1 MASWKGVAR
10 GRAKWVA
17 GENPGRDFMYTSR
30 GTGNGYT
37 SDITDCYC
45 TLARFY
51 KALKILFVIKFLR
64 SRPPS
69 PVARSSRMHAAS
81 FVHDKRKDDSEW
93 FTYLQRARSL
103 FTFGPIVEFFPGS
116 SDFWLKLLKFRRD
129 TMQTLFYIFVFRVS
143 IHWFFVDFAFHWF
156 L

>member
-1 MASWKGVAR
+1 MKNCWFLDVNESTKEIICDERTRIRAR
-10 GRAKWVA
+10 DVWTFEKWLVERGLREKWLA

-51 KALKILFVIKFLR
+51 MALKILFVVKFLR
-64 SRPPS
+64 SRPPG

-93 FTYLQRARSL
+93 FTNLRRARSL
-103 FTFGPIVEFFPGS
+103 FTFGLPFVEFFPGS
-116 SDFWLKLLKFRRD
+116 SDF
-129 TMQTLFYIFVFRVS
+129 
-143 IHWFFVDFAFHWF
+143 
-156 L
+156 